1 MIKHITILISS
12 IAFFY
17 GHSQNDLL
25 IKSYNSPVWENET
38 TMMAITIQ
46 NKGPQINDTIW
57 LKIADADL
65 TILEAKEL
73 KLYNKKTK
81 WIFDENESL
90 ESNGESDPYFEF
102 SFPIVNLGK
111 NEIRK
116 LNLNLGEYWP
126 YDGNCELKLDIDCQQ
141 NIDETNEKNNVKY
154 FIAGG

>member
-1 MIKHITILISS
+1 M
-12 IAFFY
+12 
-17 GHSQNDLL
+17 
-25 IKSYNSPVWENET
+25 
-38 TMMAITIQ
+38 
-46 NKGPQINDTIW
+46 
-57 LKIADADL
+57 
-65 TILEAKEL
+65 
-73 KLYNKKTK
+73 
-81 WIFDENESL
+81 